1 MLEEDDDS
9 STINARLPDFQAYTA
24 VSSTRSNE
32 ALSENSTVSTL
43 AKTKSQQNAAI
54 VQASLDVS
62 IQSKNEPLALL
73 LKTAITGIN
82 ELLKSEFGDNAIQA
96 AASQDNT
103 PTGTAGRIL
112 SLSTGFFEAFKRN
125 HPDENANDVLTKF
138 MDTIRSGFEKGVK
151 EAQGILKGMGVLS
164 DDIASNIDKTLEL
177 VRQGYIN
184 FEDAQR
190 SSLLSTANGNPA
202 PPSAKETVNKHQING
217 TERQLYTSNQT
228 H

>member
-1 MLEEDDDS
+1 MLEEDDS
-9 STINARLPDFQAYTA
+9 STINARLPDPQVYTV
-24 VSSTRSNE
+24 VSSARSNE
-32 ALSENSTVSTL
+32 ALSENSAVSTL

-82 ELLKSEFGDNAIQA
+82 ELLKSEFGVDAIQA

-125 HPDENANDVLTKF
+125 HSDENPNDVLTKF
-138 MDTIRSGFEKGVK
+138 MDTIRSGFEKGAK
-151 EAQGILKGMGVLS
+151 EAQGILKSLGVLGG
-164 DDIASNIDKTLEL
+164 DIASNIDKTLEL
-177 VRQGYIN
+177 VRQGYID

-190 SSLLSTANGNPA
+190 SSLL
-202 PPSAKETVNKHQING
+202 
-217 TERQLYTSNQT
+217 RTSNGSPADPQAKPVST
-228 H
+228 QIQ